1 MHPAKCRKLLVSL
14 RAGAGW
20 LSVLAPNLIGRAWRM
35 QVPLA
40 RETKYAIRLF
50 GIRNVVL
57 AYQLYQA
64 ERLDAEVDELEEA
77 IRQGIAVDS
86 FDLIFALGSRERSQG
101 EPSPS
106 AVPFVASALGGIL
119 GGLGREPSSTVE
131 ESF

>member
-1 MHPAKCRKLLVSL
+1 
-14 RAGAGW
+14 
-20 LSVLAPNLIGRAWRM
+20 M

-86 FDLIFALGSRERSQG
+86 FDLIFTLGSRERSQG

-106 AVPFVASALGGIL
+106 AVPFLASALGVIL
-119 GGLGREPSSTVE
+119 GVLGREPSSTVE